1 MNAELKQEL
10 IDWGVNWEEV
20 KERLVGNEDL
30 VEKFILKFLKDP
42 SMERLQ
48 NGLESQDAEEA
59 FQGAHALKGVASN
72 LAMEGNGFLANVK
85 EITEILRP
93 GTIDSAK
100 EVYDKIRP
108 KYDELISIL
117 KKYAE

>member
-20 KERLVGNEDL
+20 KARLVGNEDL
-30 VEKFILKFLKDP
+30 VEKFMLKFIDDP
-42 SMERLQ
+42 SMERLKK
-48 NGLESQDAEEA
+48 GLDNNDPKEA

-72 LAMEGNGFLANVK
+72 LALEGDGFLTQVK

-93 GTIDSAK
+93 ERVDNAPQ
-100 EVYDKIRP
+100 VYEKLRP

-117 KKYAE
+117 RKYK

>member
-42 SMERLQ
+42 SMDRLQ
-48 NGLESQDAEEA
+48 KGLESGELEEA

-72 LAMEGNGFLANVK
+72 LALEGNGFLNDVL

-93 GTIDSAK
+93 RTLGNSR
-100 EVYDKIRP
+100 EVYDRIKPR
-108 KYDELISIL
+108 YDDLISIL
-117 KKYAE
+117 KKYSE

>member
-30 VEKFILKFLKDP
+30 VEKFILKFKNDP
-42 SMERLQ
+42 SMGRLQ
-48 NGLESQDAEEA
+48 NGLESADAEEA

-72 LAMEGNGFLANVK
+72 LALDGNGFLGDVL

-93 GTIDSAK
+93 RTIGNAK
-100 EVYDKIRP
+100 EVYDRIKPR
-108 KYDELISIL
+108 YDELIGIIN
-117 KKYAE
+117 KYSN

>member
-20 KERLVGNEDL
+20 KGRLVGNEDL
-30 VEKFILKFLKDP
+30 VEKFMFKFIDDPGMEILKKGLDNNDP
-42 SMERLQ
+42 K
-48 NGLESQDAEEA
+48 EA

-72 LAMEGNGFLANVK
+72 LALEGNGFLADVK

-93 GTIDSAK
+93 ERIDNAAQ
-100 EVYDKIRP
+100 VYEKLRP
-108 KYDELISIL
+108 KYDDLIRIL
-117 KKYAE
+117 SKYK

>member
-48 NGLESQDAEEA
+48 NGLERLEQRFGACAGVVVAHEVVGKIIDLARLLRELNLGLVEKTLPAYGSLVGETEH
-59 FQGAHALKGVASN
+59 AHA
-72 LAMEGNGFLANVK
+72 
-85 EITEILRP
+85 
-93 GTIDSAK
+93 
-100 EVYDKIRP
+100 
-108 KYDELISIL
+108 
-117 KKYAE
+117 

>member
-1 MNAELKQEL
+1 MNEEFKNDL
-10 IDWGVNWEEV
+10 INWGVNWEEV

-42 SMERLQ
+42 SMEQLQ
-48 NGLESQDAEEA
+48 SGLESSNAEEA

-72 LAMEGNGFLANVK
+72 LAMEGNGFLVDVK

-93 GTIDSAK
+93 GTMDGAM
-100 EVYDKIRP
+100 EVYDRIRP